1 MSLLTQP
8 IARVTALP
16 LQSFIDELVR
26 GDIFG
31 AAVSVFGG
39 VVPIPIMATLIFGS
53 IGLSYYMV
61 QRSAV
66 IPFIMFLLIG
76 GVTISRAPTTV
87 QQGII
92 GGFVIALTAIG
103 YLLLQR
109 VRT

>member
-1 MSLLTQP
+1 
-8 IARVTALP
+8 
-16 LQSFIDELVR
+16 
-26 GDIFG
+26 
-31 AAVSVFGG
+31 
-39 VVPIPIMATLIFGS
+39 
-53 IGLSYYMV
+53 V

-76 GVTISRAPTTV
+76 GATISRAPTTV